1 MNTNVLLSLGSNVN
15 NPRVQLQSAV
25 SKLQELPETTLIAQ
39 SGLYQTPPWG
49 NTNQP
54 DFINM
59 AVLISTALNVVELMQ
74 NILRIENEMG
84 RVRFEKWGPRVI
96 DIDIALFGESV
107 QNDEVVTV
115 PHLFMHERRFVL
127 EPSAEI
133 AGTMIH
139 PVLKQTISELLVNCT
154 DSSVV
159 LRLV

>member
-1 MNTNVLLSLGSNVN
+1 MN
-15 NPRVQLQSAV
+15 NPGIQLQIAV
-25 SKLQELPETTLIAQ
+25 AKLHELPETTFISQ

-59 AVLISTALNVVELMQ
+59 AVLISTSLNVVELMQ

-84 RVRFEKWGPRVI
+84 RVRSEKWGPRII
-96 DIDIALFGESV
+96 DIDIALFGEHV
-107 QNDEVVTV
+107 QNDELVTV

-127 EPSAEI
+127 EPSDEI

-139 PVLKQTISELLVNCT
+139 PVLNQTISELLSNCT

-159 LRLV
+159 LPVV